1 MKSISRNLLTF
12 VKLTFHLVIIAV
24 AVLNIVCI
32 ALKDVKTNP
41 TMVLAYILDAGL
53 IVANLFPFGSY
64 STIPNIA
71 WLGITLIPI
80 LRSKNSNAT
89 WIIRGLVDNDVIVSY
104 FNFGDHN
111 DVLFY
116 LSVACWLIVLAAF
129 ILTLLIGMWLNC
141 DEQSRDQEEEKTGCR
156 DINDNII
163 PHNKSYLEDLKNAFS
178 FSNKKSE
185 IVLIV

>member
-12 VKLTFHLVIIAV
+12 AKLTFHLVIIAV
-24 AVLNIVCI
+24 AVLNMVCI
-32 ALKDVKTNP
+32 ALKPVKTNP

-104 FNFGDHN
+104 FNVGDHN

-141 DEQSRDQEEEKTGCR
+141 DEQSRDQEEEKAGRR
-156 DINDNII
+156 DNNDSII
-163 PHNKSYLEDLKNAFS
+163 THNTNYFEDLKNAFS
-178 FSNKKSE
+178 FYKKSE
-185 IVLIV
+185 IVSIV